1 MSFKLFPRQRT
12 TPASIPLFSS
22 GTLMLSARVQWL
34 DSTGLADPH
43 RFLHRHLRGDW
54 GDLDD
59 TERRANDAALRS
71 EGVLTS
77 RYQVT
82 PRLSVVVTTN
92 AEHSQTV
99 IQLPEENEP
108 L

>member
-12 TPASIPLFSS
+12 APASIPLFSS
-22 GTLMLSARVQWL
+22 GALTLSARVQWL
-34 DSTGLADPH
+34 DSTGLLDPH

-59 TERRANDAALRS
+59 TLRRANDAALRS
-71 EGVLTS
+71 EGALTS

-82 PRLSVVVTTN
+82 PRLSLLVTTN
-92 AEHSQTV
+92 ADHSQTV
-99 IQLPEENEP
+99 IQLPEENGP